1 MTMMAKEDPTVD
13 MPNNLGNVLW
23 TTDYGMSYSRAAD
36 IELSLLSV
44 PQAVEEQEV
53 ESMWGT
59 QIKKVAVNATQQ
71 AGVPF
76 EISFVAKNNGADGH
90 VTVQVLDGENV
101 AAEKFVALTDDQF
114 RVITME
120 LTLEAGEHTITVG
133 DMSETIVVE

>member
-1 MTMMAKEDPTVD
+1 M
-13 MPNNLGNVLW
+13 
-23 TTDYGMSYSRAAD
+23 
-36 IELSLLSV
+36 
-44 PQAVEEQEV
+44 
-53 ESMWGT
+53 
-59 QIKKVAVNATQQ
+59 
-71 AGVPF
+71 
-76 EISFVAKNNGADGH
+76 AKNNGADGH

>member
-1 MTMMAKEDPTVD
+1 MVFGEKEPTGTTLYETAYNEDDYTLSNGELQFDIGTDTATRLYMTMMAKEDPTVD

-59 QIKKVAVNATQQ
+59 QDQESSCQCNT
-71 AGVPF
+71 AGRCSV
-76 EISFVAKNNGADGH
+76 
-90 VTVQVLDGENV
+90 
-101 AAEKFVALTDDQF
+101 
-114 RVITME
+114 
-120 LTLEAGEHTITVG
+120 
-133 DMSETIVVE
+133 